1 VTDKRKP
8 LPDLTPDFRCSA
20 QADDAQ
26 QVFLLM
32 LPKRAVVNT
41 ANHASL
47 MTGVFRPAKGP
58 AEPPIRFCS
67 MVLRSPRGKLQAL

>member
-1 VTDKRKP
+1 
-8 LPDLTPDFRCSA
+8 
-20 QADDAQ
+20 
-26 QVFLLM
+26 M

-47 MTGVFRPAKGP
+47 MTGIFRPAKGP
-58 AEPPIRFCS
+58 ADPPIRFCS